1 MATIVVIPGSARV
14 ATVPIKV
21 VPAGVSCSTG
31 VILTSD
37 AVGNN
42 SVYQSSLKAF
52 TSTGAWQNV
61 TVSITVPAVGGL
73 FYVWVPVTM
82 SGISVGAFGQADSL
96 MAQGVEVGTV
106 TWT

>member
-52 TSTGAWQNV
+52 TSTGALQSVAVN
-61 TVSITVPAVGGL
+61 ITVPVAGGL
-73 FYVWVPVTM
+73 FYVWVPVTL
-82 SGISVGAFGQADSL
+82 SGISVGAFAQADTL
-96 MAQGVEVGTV
+96 AAQGVEVGTV
-106 TWT
+106 IWT